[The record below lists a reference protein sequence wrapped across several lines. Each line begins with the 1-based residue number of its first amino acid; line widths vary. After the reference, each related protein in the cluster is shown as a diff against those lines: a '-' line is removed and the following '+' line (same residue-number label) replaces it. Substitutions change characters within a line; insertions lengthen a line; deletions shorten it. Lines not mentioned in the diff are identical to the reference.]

1 MKRFSILL
9 LFFSLFLIDSNAQKR
24 VSFDVFGSLG
34 IAGFA
39 KESDNTSFQDIRLD
53 NFRKGMDAQIGLSS
67 RLRLDAKD
75 RFAVRLGLAYNY
87 SAFNFERYRK
97 YYDDFQSAYTWESTN
112 TISYQLNNILIPLT
126 IEARLGKFNLGLG
139 MIQTFHL
146 GGSIEDRLKGRGL
159 SPTEEYFEVA
169 SDFKINEIV
178 DHGFGDSTEYYF
190 EKDEQLQ
197 YLIQMSY
204 LISDRWAVGIQ
215 YQDYFNLNG
224 NQLVEKIINYDVINP
239 RLEEISYQSGTLSLS
254 CYFKIY

>member
-1 MKRFSILL
+1 MKRFYILL

-24 VSFDVFGSLG
+24 VSFDVFGSIG

-39 KESDNTSFQDIRLD
+39 QESDNTSFQNIRLD

-87 SAFNFERYRK
+87 SAFSFERYRK
-97 YYDDFQSAYTWESTN
+97 YYNDFQSAYTWESII
-112 TISYQLNNILIPLT
+112 TISYQLNNFLVPLT
-126 IEARLGKFNLGLG
+126 IESRLGRFNFGLG
-139 MIQTFHL
+139 VIQTFHL
-146 GGSIEDRLKGRGL
+146 GGSIEDRLRSRRL
-159 SPTEEYFEVA
+159 SPTGEYVEVA
-169 SDFKINEIV
+169 FDFTINEII

-204 LISDRWAVGIQ
+204 LISDRWSVGLQ

-224 NQLVEKIINYDVINP
+224 NQLVEKIINYDVSIP
-239 RLEEISYQSGTLSLS
+239 FLAEHSYRSGTLLIN
-254 CYFKIY
+254 CYFKIF